1 MNCDCKHCDP
11 WMMPAEN
18 FSAQN
23 QIRGL
28 NPDSTTHS
36 SREPVIE
43 CDPSLPEITSEKEEV
58 QVHIVSS
65 SESEVDYSSVEE
77 DTEEED
83 MYLTV
88 SEDEDNPSD
97 PRLEL
102 IDKQFNLKMK
112 ELFSRSSSGQ
122 LMPYTVEASLQ
133 NTADEMIKHLA
144 KSHPLTWIYHQ
155 KSSPEEDELP
165 LWISIMQDNIDVLV
179 TQFQLQM
186 YTRFNKMMN
195 EMVKLY
201 HKQNKTNGHLT
212 MYIL

>member
-1 MNCDCKHCDP
+1 MNCDCKYCDP
-11 WMMPAEN
+11 WMMTADS

-23 QIRGL
+23 QIREF

-36 SREPVIE
+36 PGEPVIE
-43 CDPSLPEITSEKEEV
+43 CDSSVPDTTSKEEEV
-58 QVHIVSS
+58 QDLIVSS
-65 SESEVDYSSVEE
+65 PESEVVSTS

-83 MYLTV
+83 IYITA
-88 SEDEDNPSD
+88 SEDEDDSSD

-102 IDKQFNLKMK
+102 IDKQFNLKMT

-122 LMPYTVEASLQ
+122 LVPYTIEASLQ
-133 NTADEMIKHLA
+133 NTADEMMKQLA
-144 KSHPLTWIYHQ
+144 KSHPLTLVFHQ

-165 LWISIMQDNIDVLV
+165 LWMSIMQDGIDVLV

-186 YTRFNKMMN
+186 YTRFNKMMS

-201 HKQNKTNGHLT
+201 HK
-212 MYIL
+212 

>member
-36 SREPVIE
+36 SGEPVIE
-43 CDPSLPEITSEKEEV
+43 CDPSLPETTSEEEEV

-77 DTEEED
+77 DTEEEED

-88 SEDEDNPSD
+88 SEEEDNPSD

-144 KSHPLTWIYHQ
+144 KSHTLTWVFHQ
-155 KSSPEEDELP
+155 KSSPGEDELP

-186 YTRFNKMMN
+186 YTRFNKMIN

-201 HKQNKTNGHLT
+201 HK
-212 MYIL
+212 

>member
-28 NPDSTTHS
+28 NLDSTTHS
-36 SREPVIE
+36 SGEPVIE
-43 CDPSLPEITSEKEEV
+43 CDPSLPETTSEEEEV

-77 DTEEED
+77 DTEEEED

-88 SEDEDNPSD
+88 SEDEDTPSD

-133 NTADEMIKHLA
+133 NSADEMIKHLA
-144 KSHPLTWIYHQ
+144 KSHPLTWVFHQ
-155 KSSPEEDELP
+155 KSSPGEDELP

-186 YTRFNKMMN
+186 YTRFNKMIN

-201 HKQNKTNGHLT
+201 HK
-212 MYIL
+212 

>member
-1 MNCDCKHCDP
+1 MT
-11 WMMPAEN
+11 AEN

-23 QIRGL
+23 QIRGF

-36 SREPVIE
+36 SGEPVIE
-43 CDPSLPEITSEKEEV
+43 CDPSLPDTTSEEEEV

-77 DTEEED
+77 DTEEEED

-122 LMPYTVEASLQ
+122 LMPYTIEASLQ

-144 KSHPLTWIYHQ
+144 KSHPLTWVFHQ

-201 HKQNKTNGHLT
+201 HKKNKTNGH
-212 MYIL
+212 

>member
-1 MNCDCKHCDP
+1 MTADS
-11 WMMPAEN
+11 

-23 QIRGL
+23 QIREF

-36 SREPVIE
+36 PGEPDIE
-43 CDPSLPEITSEKEEV
+43 CDPSLPDTTSKEEEV
-58 QVHIVSS
+58 QDPIVS
-65 SESEVDYSSVEE
+65 SESEVVSTS
-77 DTEEED
+77 DTEEEED

-102 IDKQFNLKMK
+102 VDKQFNLKMK
-112 ELFSRSSSGQ
+112 ELFSKASSGQ
-122 LMPYTVEASLQ
+122 LVPYTIEASLH
-133 NTADEMIKHLA
+133 NTADEMMKHLA
-144 KSHPLTWIYHQ
+144 KSHPLTWVFHQ

-165 LWISIMQDNIDVLV
+165 LWVSIMQDDIDVLV

-186 YTRFNKMMN
+186 YTRFNKMMS

-201 HKQNKTNGHLT
+201 HK
-212 MYIL
+212 

>member
-1 MNCDCKHCDP
+1 MNCDP
-11 WMMPAEN
+11 WMMTADS

-23 QIRGL
+23 QIRGF

-36 SREPVIE
+36 SGEPVIE
-43 CDPSLPEITSEKEEV
+43 CDPSLPDTTSKEEEV
-58 QVHIVSS
+58 QDPIVSS
-65 SESEVDYSSVEE
+65 SESEADYSSVEE
-77 DTEEED
+77 DDEEED

-122 LMPYTVEASLQ
+122 LMPYTIEASLQ
-133 NTADEMIKHLA
+133 DTADEMIKHLA
-144 KSHPLTWIYHQ
+144 KSHPLTWVFHQ

-165 LWISIMQDNIDVLV
+165 LWISIMQDDIDVLV

-186 YTRFNKMMN
+186 YTRFNKMMS

-201 HKQNKTNGHLT
+201 HK
-212 MYIL
+212 

>member
-11 WMMPAEN
+11 WMMTAEN

-23 QIRGL
+23 QIRGF

-36 SREPVIE
+36 SGEPVIE
-43 CDPSLPEITSEKEEV
+43 CDPSLPDTTSEEEEV

-65 SESEVDYSSVEE
+65 SESEADYSSVEE
-77 DTEEED
+77 NTEEEED

-133 NTADEMIKHLA
+133 NTADEMIKHLV
-144 KSHPLTWIYHQ
+144 KSHPLTWVFHQ

-201 HKQNKTNGHLT
+201 HK
-212 MYIL
+212 

>member
-1 MNCDCKHCDP
+1 MNCDP
-11 WMMPAEN
+11 WMMTADS

-23 QIRGL
+23 QIRGF

-36 SREPVIE
+36 SGEPVIE
-43 CDPSLPEITSEKEEV
+43 CDPSLLDNTSKEEV
-58 QVHIVSS
+58 QDPIVSS

-77 DTEEED
+77 DDEEED

-122 LMPYTVEASLQ
+122 LMPYTIEASLQ

-144 KSHPLTWIYHQ
+144 KSHPLTWIFHQ

-165 LWISIMQDNIDVLV
+165 LWISIMQDDIDVLV

-186 YTRFNKMMN
+186 YTRFNKMMS

-201 HKQNKTNGHLT
+201 HK
-212 MYIL
+212 

>member
-1 MNCDCKHCDP
+1 MTADS
-11 WMMPAEN
+11 

-23 QIRGL
+23 QIRGF
-28 NPDSTTHS
+28 NSDSTTHS
-36 SREPVIE
+36 SGEPVIE
-43 CDPSLPEITSEKEEV
+43 CDPSLPDTTSEEKEV
-58 QVHIVSS
+58 QDHTVSS
-65 SESEVDYSSVEE
+65 SESEVVYTS
-77 DTEEED
+77 DTEEEED

-102 IDKQFNLKMK
+102 IDKKFNLKMK

-122 LMPYTVEASLQ
+122 LMPYTIEASLQ

-144 KSHPLTWIYHQ
+144 KSHPLTWVFHQ

-165 LWISIMQDNIDVLV
+165 LWISIMQDDIDVLV

-186 YTRFNKMMN
+186 YTRFNKMMS

-201 HKQNKTNGHLT
+201 HK
-212 MYIL
+212 

>member
-36 SREPVIE
+36 SGEPVIE
-43 CDPSLPEITSEKEEV
+43 CDPSLPETTSEEEEV

-77 DTEEED
+77 DTEEEEN

-144 KSHPLTWIYHQ
+144 KSHPLTWVFHQ
-155 KSSPEEDELP
+155 KSSPGEDELP

-186 YTRFNKMMN
+186 YTRFNKMIN

-201 HKQNKTNGHLT
+201 HK
-212 MYIL
+212 

>member
-1 MNCDCKHCDP
+1 MNCDYKYYDP
-11 WMMPAEN
+11 WMMRADS

-23 QIRGL
+23 QIRGF

-36 SREPVIE
+36 SGEPVIE
-43 CDPSLPEITSEKEEV
+43 CDPSLPDTISKEEEV
-58 QVHIVSS
+58 QDPIVSS

-77 DTEEED
+77 DDEEED

-122 LMPYTVEASLQ
+122 LMPYTIEASLQ

-144 KSHPLTWIYHQ
+144 KSHPLTWVFHQ

-165 LWISIMQDNIDVLV
+165 LWISIMQDDIDVLV

-186 YTRFNKMMN
+186 YTRFSKMMS

-201 HKQNKTNGHLT
+201 HK
-212 MYIL
+212 

>member
-23 QIRGL
+23 QIRGFS
-28 NPDSTTHS
+28 PDSTTHS
-36 SREPVIE
+36 SGEPVIE
-43 CDPSLPEITSEKEEV
+43 CDPSLLDTTSEEEEV

-77 DTEEED
+77 DTEEEED

-144 KSHPLTWIYHQ
+144 KSHPLTWVFHQ
-155 KSSPEEDELP
+155 KSSPGEDELP

-186 YTRFNKMMN
+186 YTRFNKMIN

-201 HKQNKTNGHLT
+201 HK
-212 MYIL
+212 

>member
-36 SREPVIE
+36 SGEPVIE
-43 CDPSLPEITSEKEEV
+43 CDPSLPEITSEEEEV

-77 DTEEED
+77 DTEEEED

-201 HKQNKTNGHLT
+201 HK
-212 MYIL
+212 